1 MKDLNIIIRVLVGF
15 IGFIMMCNEQPYPEP
30 QNWYINCIGVVI
42 LLSACITKKNIKN
55 LLK

>member
-15 IGFIMMCNEQPYPEP
+15 IGFIMMCNEQLYPEP
-30 QNWYINCIGVVI
+30 QNWYINYIGVVI
-42 LLSACITKKNIKN
+42 FLSACITKKNIKN